1 MNNNLWIRMQSFANA
16 EMINPK
22 SAMHQ
27 SDSSTTKS
35 NVRFVIS
42 NTKVVVRGSFLP
54 LIKTLAIIGLI
65 GSLVISLH
73 GAANI
78 YYTQLAHALILIC
91 LVILASTITQKSNPN
106 PIKNKK

>member
-1 MNNNLWIRMQSFANA
+1 MNNHLWIRIQGFANA
-16 EMINPK
+16 VMINGK
-22 SAMHQ
+22 LAMHQ
-27 SDSSTTKS
+27 SESSTTKS

-54 LIKTLAIIGLI
+54 VIKTIAVIGLI
-65 GSLVISLH
+65 GSLVISLF

-78 YYTQLAHALILIC
+78 YHSQLAHALTLIC

-106 PIKNKK
+106 PIKNK